1 MNHSSFIIHHSS
13 LILVC
18 AALATALPHAS
29 AQQYPTKPIR
39 LIVPISAGGGLDYI
53 ARAVAQKLTENL
65 GQSIV
70 VDNRGGAS
78 GTIAAEAAMQAAP
91 DGYTIL
97 MTSASLVTRPLL
109 YKVPYDLSRD
119 FAPITQLS
127 AQSYLLLTTN
137 SLPVRS
143 VQELLVHARANPGK
157 LNYGSVGN
165 GSQIHLMTEL
175 FRHMTKIQVV
185 HVPYKGAVNAYPDL
199 ISGNIQFMFNSVTA
213 AQPHVKAQRLRALAV
228 SGPRRVSAF
237 PDLPT
242 VAEAGVKGFS
252 VTQWYGLLAPIG
264 TPRDIVEF
272 LSKQINSTLQQP
284 DVAARIAA
292 EGSEAVGSTP
302 QQLAA
307 HIKAER
313 AKWAQVIKDAGI
325 RGEE

>member
-1 MNHSSFIIHHSS
+1 M
-13 LILVC
+13 LLLRGAC
-18 AALATALPHAS
+18 AALLMAFA
-29 AQQYPTKPIR
+29 AQGAAQSYPTKPIR
-39 LIVPISAGGGLDYI
+39 LIVPISPGGGLDYI
-53 ARAVAQKLTENL
+53 ARAVALKLTENL
-65 GQSIV
+65 GQTIV

-78 GTIAAEAAMQAAP
+78 GTIAAESAMQAAP

-109 YKVPYDLSRD
+109 YKAPYDLSRD

-127 AQSYLLLTTN
+127 TQSYLLLTTN
-137 SLPVRS
+137 SLPVKS
-143 VQELLVHARANPGK
+143 VPDLLAYARANPGK

-175 FRHMTKIQVV
+175 FRTITQIQVV
-185 HVPYKGAVNAYPDL
+185 HVPYKGAINAYPDL
-199 ISGNIQFMFNSVTA
+199 ISGSIQFMFNSVTA
-213 AQPHVKAQRLRALAV
+213 GQPHVKAQRLRALAV

-242 VAEAGVKGFS
+242 VSQAGVKGFS
-252 VTQWYGLLAPIG
+252 VTQWYGLLAPAG

-272 LSKQINSTLQQP
+272 LSKQINSTLKQP
-284 DVAARIAA
+284 DVTARIAA

-302 QQLAA
+302 HQLAA

-313 AKWAQVIKDAGI
+313 AKWAKVIKDAGI

>member
-1 MNHSSFIIHHSS
+1 M
-13 LILVC
+13 LLLRGAC
-18 AALATALPHAS
+18 AALLMAFA
-29 AQQYPTKPIR
+29 AQGAAQNYPTKPVR

-65 GQSIV
+65 GQTIV

-127 AQSYLLLTTN
+127 TQSYLLLATN
-137 SLPVRS
+137 SLPAKTVPD
-143 VQELLVHARANPGK
+143 LLAHARANPGK

-175 FRHMTKIQVV
+175 FRSMTRIQIV
-185 HVPYKGAVNAYPDL
+185 HVPYKGAINAYPDL
-199 ISGNIQFMFNSVTA
+199 IAGNIQIMFNSVTA
-213 AQPHVKAQRLRALAV
+213 GQPHVKAQRMRALAV

-242 VAEAGVKGFS
+242 VSEAGVKGFS
-252 VTQWYGLLAPIG
+252 VTQWYGLLAPVG
-264 TPRDIVEF
+264 TPRDVVEY

-313 AKWAQVIKDAGI
+313 TKWAKVIKDAGI

>member
-1 MNHSSFIIHHSS
+1 MLLLRGAF
-13 LILVC
+13 
-18 AALATALPHAS
+18 AALLMAFA
-29 AQQYPTKPIR
+29 AQGAAQSYPTKPIR
-39 LIVPISAGGGLDYI
+39 LIVPISPGGGLDYI
-53 ARAVAQKLTENL
+53 ARAVALKLTENL
-65 GQSIV
+65 GQTIV

-78 GTIAAEAAMQAAP
+78 GTIAAESAMQAAP

-127 AQSYLLLTTN
+127 TQSYLLLTTN
-137 SLPVRS
+137 SLPVKS
-143 VQELLVHARANPGK
+143 VPDLLAYARANPGK

-175 FRHMTKIQVV
+175 FRTMTQIQVV
-185 HVPYKGAVNAYPDL
+185 HVPYKGAINAYPDL
-199 ISGNIQFMFNSVTA
+199 ISGSIQFMFNSVTA
-213 AQPHVKAQRLRALAV
+213 GQPHVKAQRLRALAV

-242 VAEAGVKGFS
+242 VSQAGVKGFS
-252 VTQWYGLLAPIG
+252 VTQWYGLLAPAG

-272 LSKQINSTLQQP
+272 LSKEINSTLKQP
-284 DVAARIAA
+284 DVTARIAA

-302 QQLAA
+302 HQLAA

-313 AKWAQVIKDAGI
+313 AKWTKVIKDAGI

>member
-1 MNHSSFIIHHSS
+1 M
-13 LILVC
+13 LLLRGAC
-18 AALATALPHAS
+18 AALLMAFA
-29 AQQYPTKPIR
+29 AQGAAQSYPTKPIR
-39 LIVPISAGGGLDYI
+39 LIVPISPGGGLDYI
-53 ARAVAQKLTENL
+53 ARAVALKLTENL
-65 GQSIV
+65 GQTIV

-78 GTIAAEAAMQAAP
+78 GTIAAESAMQAAP

-109 YKVPYDLSRD
+109 YKAPYDLSRD

-127 AQSYLLLTTN
+127 TQSYLLLTTN
-137 SLPVRS
+137 SLPVKS
-143 VQELLVHARANPGK
+143 VPDLLAYARANPGK

-175 FRHMTKIQVV
+175 FRTMTQIQVV
-185 HVPYKGAVNAYPDL
+185 HVPYKGAINAYPDL
-199 ISGNIQFMFNSVTA
+199 ISGSIQFMFNSVTA
-213 AQPHVKAQRLRALAV
+213 GQPHVKAQRLRALAV

-242 VAEAGVKGFS
+242 VSQAGVKGFS
-252 VTQWYGLLAPIG
+252 VTQWYGLLAPAG

-272 LSKQINSTLQQP
+272 LSKEINSTLKQP
-284 DVAARIAA
+284 DVTARIAA

-302 QQLAA
+302 HQLAA

-313 AKWAQVIKDAGI
+313 AKWAKVIKDAGI

>member
-1 MNHSSFIIHHSS
+1 MLLLHGA
-13 LILVC
+13 C
-18 AALATALPHAS
+18 AALLMAFA
-29 AQQYPTKPIR
+29 AQAQSQGADQPYPTKPIR
-39 LIVPISAGGGLDYI
+39 LIVPISPGGGLDYI
-53 ARAVAQKLTENL
+53 ARAVGQKLTDNL
-65 GQSIV
+65 GQTIV

-137 SLPVRS
+137 SLPAKS
-143 VQELLVHARANPGK
+143 VQDLLAHARANPGK

-175 FRHMTKIQVV
+175 FRTMTRIQVV
-185 HVPYKGAVNAYPDL
+185 HVPYKGAINAYPDL
-199 ISGNIQFMFNSVTA
+199 ISGNIQLMFNSVTA

-242 VAEAGVKGFS
+242 VSEAGVKGFS
-252 VTQWYGLLAPIG
+252 VTQWYGLLAPVG
-264 TPRDIVEF
+264 TPRDIVEY
-272 LSKQINSTLQQP
+272 LSRQINGTLQQP
-284 DVAARIAA
+284 DVVARIAA

-313 AKWAQVIKDAGI
+313 NKWAKVIREAGI
-325 RGEE
+325 KGEE

>member
-1 MNHSSFIIHHSS
+1 M
-13 LILVC
+13 LLLRGAC
-18 AALATALPHAS
+18 AALLMAFA
-29 AQQYPTKPIR
+29 AQGAAQSYPTKPIR
-39 LIVPISAGGGLDYI
+39 LIVPISPGGGLDYI
-53 ARAVAQKLTENL
+53 ARAVALKLTENL
-65 GQSIV
+65 GQTIV

-78 GTIAAEAAMQAAP
+78 GTIAAESAMQAAP

-109 YKVPYDLSRD
+109 YKAPYDLSRD

-127 AQSYLLLTTN
+127 TQSYLLLTTN
-137 SLPVRS
+137 SLPVKS
-143 VQELLVHARANPGK
+143 VPDLLAYARANPGK

-175 FRHMTKIQVV
+175 FRTITQIQVV
-185 HVPYKGAVNAYPDL
+185 HVPYKGAINAYPDL
-199 ISGNIQFMFNSVTA
+199 ISGSIQFMFNSVTA
-213 AQPHVKAQRLRALAV
+213 GQPHVKAQRLRALAV

-242 VAEAGVKGFS
+242 VSQAGVKGFS
-252 VTQWYGLLAPIG
+252 VTQWYGLLAPAG

-272 LSKQINSTLQQP
+272 LSKEINSTLRQP
-284 DVAARIAA
+284 DVTARIAA

-302 QQLAA
+302 HQLAA

-313 AKWAQVIKDAGI
+313 AKWAKVIKDAGI